1 MHGGRTSVSS
11 MLGNSSLAPLPKRKR
26 LSYACN
32 YCRAK
37 KTRCDEQFPSCR
49 NCQLAGVQCIT
60 VDKRRPNAP
69 VQHRRKDLPVTERTL
84 EPEAPTLVSPET
96 SHAPEF
102 TIPSAPSRSPSPGP
116 RDSNEWRNW
125 DTRHLPV
132 LPTRAGSSIVQIST
146 QWLDLALSRLRI
158 PRSNYVRINL
168 EPCLSSPEMSYEYT
182 VASMEPGLPP
192 VDELHRL
199 TELFF
204 KVYHPI
210 YPFLDRGMIRLL
222 VSESSDMSQRSARS
236 RRVST
241 TSRLMLLYLIT
252 ILGTMAG
259 PTVFQQHLNTYLSY
273 CHTLVG
279 HLILQPSIESV
290 QALLL
295 FSITLRLRDQLS
307 QAWDVLT
314 LAISMSQTLRLA
326 HLSAHLRTIHD
337 KGSDSNMSPMRTW
350 WALYVFEKFL
360 AFDSGRQSTLDDPRL
375 SSVGR
380 QDPTEPMNNGKTLVL
395 QDYENFLT
403 SLANVL
409 REMQH
414 RSWHTW
420 RTENLDTTSDTDA
433 RARKIRTA
441 GAIDTLLW
449 EWRGSL
455 PSEYQVGTSSSAD
468 VQLTPQWA
476 FLSFYYHQAIIVLYR
491 NTLLLDWSEVKRE
504 VDRYGSGEPWHLR
517 LRNGPQICLEAAKGM
532 TNLQVMV
539 TEADEPSFLVLG
551 TSPLAAAYV
560 LAVHIRRQP
569 ASILSRTHFEL
580 MKAAMAIS
588 RQRYSS
594 STAQNSLHKSLDAL
608 ERYVSQLL
616 GDMALQS
623 SAEFSTDP
631 VENHLTPMTIPN
643 PLESPPLSWGS
654 FDLLSWDWND
664 LVPQT

>member
-1 MHGGRTSVSS
+1 
-11 MLGNSSLAPLPKRKR
+11 MLGNSGLAPLPKRKR

-32 YCRAK
+32 YCRTK

-49 NCQLAGVQCIT
+49 NCQLAGVQCVT

-84 EPEAPTLVSPET
+84 EPGPTTRVVALVSPET
-96 SHAPEF
+96 TTGVSRSPEF
-102 TIPSAPSRSPSPGP
+102 TIASTRSKSPSPGP
-116 RDSNEWRNW
+116 RDSNEWRSW

-132 LPTRAGSSIVQIST
+132 LPTRAGSSTIQIST

-158 PRSNYVRINL
+158 PRSNDVRFHL
-168 EPCLSSPEMSYEYT
+168 EPCLFSPELSDEYT
-182 VASMEPGLPP
+182 VASMEPELPP
-192 VDELHRL
+192 LDELHRL

-210 YPFLDRGMIRLL
+210 YPFLDREMILLL
-222 VSESSDMSQRSARS
+222 VSGSSDRSQRSARTRS
-236 RRVST
+236 ASK

-252 ILGTMAG
+252 TLGTMAG
-259 PTVFQQHLNTYLSY
+259 PTVFQQDLNTYLGY

-279 HLILQPSIESV
+279 HLIRQPSVEAV

-326 HLSAHLRTIHD
+326 HLCAHLRTMHD
-337 KGSDSNMSPMRTW
+337 TVSDSNKNPMRTW

-375 SSVGR
+375 LSVGR
-380 QDPTEPMNNGKTLVL
+380 QHPTEPMHNRRMLVL
-395 QDYENFLT
+395 QDYETFLT

-420 RTENLDTTSDTDA
+420 RTENLDTTSDADA
-433 RARKIRTA
+433 RASKIRTA

-455 PSEYQVGTSSSAD
+455 PSEYQ
-468 VQLTPQWA
+468 
-476 FLSFYYHQAIIVLYR
+476 
-491 NTLLLDWSEVKRE
+491 
-504 VDRYGSGEPWHLR
+504 
-517 LRNGPQICLEAAKGM
+517 
-532 TNLQVMV
+532 
-539 TEADEPSFLVLG
+539 
-551 TSPLAAAYV
+551 
-560 LAVHIRRQP
+560 
-569 ASILSRTHFEL
+569 
-580 MKAAMAIS
+580 
-588 RQRYSS
+588 
-594 STAQNSLHKSLDAL
+594 
-608 ERYVSQLL
+608 
-616 GDMALQS
+616 
-623 SAEFSTDP
+623 
-631 VENHLTPMTIPN
+631 
-643 PLESPPLSWGS
+643 
-654 FDLLSWDWND
+654 
-664 LVPQT
+664 

>member
-1 MHGGRTSVSS
+1 
-11 MLGNSSLAPLPKRKR
+11 
-26 LSYACN
+26 
-32 YCRAK
+32 
-37 KTRCDEQFPSCR
+37 
-49 NCQLAGVQCIT
+49 
-60 VDKRRPNAP
+60 
-69 VQHRRKDLPVTERTL
+69 
-84 EPEAPTLVSPET
+84 
-96 SHAPEF
+96 
-102 TIPSAPSRSPSPGP
+102 
-116 RDSNEWRNW
+116 
-125 DTRHLPV
+125 
-132 LPTRAGSSIVQIST
+132 
-146 QWLDLALSRLRI
+146 
-158 PRSNYVRINL
+158 
-168 EPCLSSPEMSYEYT
+168 MSYDYT

-199 TELFF
+199 IELFF

-236 RRVST
+236 RRVSK

-337 KGSDSNMSPMRTW
+337 KGSGSNMNPMRTW

-380 QDPTEPMNNGKTLVL
+380 QDPTEPMNNEKALVL

-420 RTENLDTTSDTDA
+420 RTESLDTTSDADA
-433 RARKIRTA
+433 RASKIRTA

-455 PSEYQVGTSSSAD
+455 PSEYQV
-468 VQLTPQWA
+468 
-476 FLSFYYHQAIIVLYR
+476 IVLYR

-569 ASILSRTHFEL
+569 ATILSRTHFEL
-580 MKAAMAIS
+580 LS
-588 RQRYSS
+588 
-594 STAQNSLHKSLDAL
+594 
-608 ERYVSQLL
+608 
-616 GDMALQS
+616 DMALQS
-623 SAEFSTDP
+623 SVEFSTDP

>member
-1 MHGGRTSVSS
+1 
-11 MLGNSSLAPLPKRKR
+11 SL
-26 LSYACN
+26 
-32 YCRAK
+32 
-37 KTRCDEQFPSCR
+37 
-49 NCQLAGVQCIT
+49 
-60 VDKRRPNAP
+60 
-69 VQHRRKDLPVTERTL
+69 
-84 EPEAPTLVSPET
+84 
-96 SHAPEF
+96 
-102 TIPSAPSRSPSPGP
+102 SPGP
-116 RDSNEWRNW
+116 RDSNEWGNW

-158 PRSNYVRINL
+158 PRSNYVRVNL

-199 TELFF
+199 IELFF

-236 RRVST
+236 RRVSK

-337 KGSDSNMSPMRTW
+337 KGSGSNMNPMRTW

-380 QDPTEPMNNGKTLVL
+380 QDPTEPMNNEKALVL

-409 REMQH
+409 REIQH

-420 RTENLDTTSDTDA
+420 RTESLDTTSDADA
-433 RARKIRTA
+433 RASKIRTA

-476 FLSFYYHQAIIVLYR
+476 FLSFYYHQAVIVLYR

-569 ASILSRTHFEL
+569 ATILSRTHFEL

-616 GDMALQS
+616 SDMALQS
-623 SAEFSTDP
+623 SVEFSTDP

>member
-1 MHGGRTSVSS
+1 
-11 MLGNSSLAPLPKRKR
+11 
-26 LSYACN
+26 
-32 YCRAK
+32 
-37 KTRCDEQFPSCR
+37 
-49 NCQLAGVQCIT
+49 
-60 VDKRRPNAP
+60 
-69 VQHRRKDLPVTERTL
+69 
-84 EPEAPTLVSPET
+84 
-96 SHAPEF
+96 
-102 TIPSAPSRSPSPGP
+102 
-116 RDSNEWRNW
+116 
-125 DTRHLPV
+125 
-132 LPTRAGSSIVQIST
+132 
-146 QWLDLALSRLRI
+146 
-158 PRSNYVRINL
+158 
-168 EPCLSSPEMSYEYT
+168 MSYEYT

-199 TELFF
+199 IELFF

-222 VSESSDMSQRSARS
+222 VSESSDMPQRSARS
-236 RRVST
+236 RSVSK

-337 KGSDSNMSPMRTW
+337 KGSGSNMNPMRTW

-380 QDPTEPMNNGKTLVL
+380 QDPTEPMNNEKALVL

-420 RTENLDTTSDTDA
+420 RTESLDTTSDADA
-433 RARKIRTA
+433 RASKIRTA

-476 FLSFYYHQAIIVLYR
+476 FLSFYYHQAVIVLYR

-551 TSPLAAAYV
+551 TLPLAAAYV

-569 ASILSRTHFEL
+569 ATILSRTHFEL

-616 GDMALQS
+616 SDMALQS
-623 SAEFSTDP
+623 SVEFSTDP
-631 VENHLTPMTIPN
+631 VENHLTPMAILN

>member
-1 MHGGRTSVSS
+1 
-11 MLGNSSLAPLPKRKR
+11 
-26 LSYACN
+26 
-32 YCRAK
+32 
-37 KTRCDEQFPSCR
+37 
-49 NCQLAGVQCIT
+49 
-60 VDKRRPNAP
+60 
-69 VQHRRKDLPVTERTL
+69 
-84 EPEAPTLVSPET
+84 
-96 SHAPEF
+96 
-102 TIPSAPSRSPSPGP
+102 
-116 RDSNEWRNW
+116 
-125 DTRHLPV
+125 
-132 LPTRAGSSIVQIST
+132 
-146 QWLDLALSRLRI
+146 
-158 PRSNYVRINL
+158 
-168 EPCLSSPEMSYEYT
+168 MSYEYT

-192 VDELHRL
+192 IDELHRL

-204 KVYHPI
+204 K
-210 YPFLDRGMIRLL
+210 
-222 VSESSDMSQRSARS
+222 RSAGS
-236 RRVST
+236 RRVSK

-273 CHTLVG
+273 CHTLMG

-326 HLSAHLRTIHD
+326 HLSANLRIIHD
-337 KGSDSNMSPMRTW
+337 KGSDSNMNPMRTW

-420 RTENLDTTSDTDA
+420 RTERLDTTSDADA
-433 RARKIRTA
+433 RASKIRTA

-455 PSEYQVGTSSSAD
+455 PSEYQ
-468 VQLTPQWA
+468 
-476 FLSFYYHQAIIVLYR
+476 IIVLYR

-594 STAQNSLHKSLDAL
+594 SIAQNSLHKSLDAL

-623 SAEFSTDP
+623 SVEFSTDL

-643 PLESPPLSWGS
+643 PLEPSPLSWGS